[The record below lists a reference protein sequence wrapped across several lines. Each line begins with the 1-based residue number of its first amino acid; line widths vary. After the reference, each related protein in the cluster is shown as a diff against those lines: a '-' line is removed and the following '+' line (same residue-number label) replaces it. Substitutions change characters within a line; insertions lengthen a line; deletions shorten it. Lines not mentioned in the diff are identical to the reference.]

1 MRKKLRKKV
10 RKSIIKP
17 ITKSITQTSRAK
29 PDMTRLAGGKATG
42 KSAQNETQQPR
53 KTKPIRDDRFLRQK

>member
-1 MRKKLRKKV
+1 MRKKL

-29 PDMTRLAGGKATG
+29 PDMTRLVGGKATG
-42 KSAQNETQQPR
+42 KSAQKIQKKCAKRNATAVQNETD
-53 KTKPIRDDRFLRQK
+53 T